1 MNSVVTN
8 KNRGFT
14 IVELVVAMAVGLIVM
29 AAATQLFE
37 SAMTSTRYI
46 SQRAEMEQNV
56 RAALNIIAKDASMA
70 GSGLQSGGFSLPYG
84 GGATVSLRAVDQGG
98 TVYINNNGYPP
109 GTTGNW
115 MYGLVPGPNDGLQR
129 GGPVAIP
136 AMPGQTDDAATFIY
150 TDYAFPL
157 STYNTVFTDDTGI
170 AISLAVPAAPPP
182 NLPPILSPTGLV
194 VGDLIMINAGGIGE
208 SIGEITGI
216 NAGGTV
222 VTFAPLDPLNV
233 NQASPSGSLHA
244 LAQQVCPSN
253 KCPVITN
260 SGMTATRVYA
270 VTYFLQVPAAAGTL
284 PRLMRQ
290 VNGQTPVPVAD
301 NIIGLHFT
309 YDLCNGSNAG
319 CAGIQDLIAAGY
331 VPSQV
336 DKVNITVIGQSL
348 LNYGNKSQSEA
359 LTTSVSTRSLTFKNI
374 Y

>member
-1 MNSVVTN
+1 MN
-8 KNRGFT
+8 
-14 IVELVVAMAVGLIVM
+14 A
-29 AAATQLFE
+29 
-37 SAMTSTRYI
+37 TRYV

-98 TVYINNNGYPP
+98 TVYVNNDGYPA

-115 MYGLVPGPNDGLQR
+115 MYGLVPGPNTGLQR
-129 GGPVAIP
+129 GGPIAIP
-136 AMPGQTDDAATFIY
+136 ALPGQTDDSATFIS

-157 STYNTVFTDDTGI
+157 STYNVVFTNNTGG
-170 AISLAVPAAPPP
+170 AITVAPPAVPPP
-182 NLPPILSPTGLV
+182 NFPAILSPNGLV
-194 VGDLIMINAGGIGE
+194 VGDLILINAGGIGE
-208 SIGEITGI
+208 GIGEITGI
-216 NAGGTV
+216 NAGGTQV
-222 VTFAPLDPLNV
+222 SFATLDPLNL
-233 NQASPSGSLHA
+233 NQTAPNGSLWYI
-244 LAQQVCPSN
+244 AQKVCGAAN
-253 KCPVITN
+253 NCPLITN

-270 VTYFLQVPAAAGTL
+270 VTYFLQVPATAGTL

-309 YDLCNGSNAG
+309 YDMCNGSNAN
-319 CAGIQDLIAAGY
+319 CAGVQDPIAAGY

-348 LNYGNKSQSEA
+348 INYGNKSQSEA
-359 LTTSVSTRSLTFKNI
+359 LTSSVSTRSLTFKNI